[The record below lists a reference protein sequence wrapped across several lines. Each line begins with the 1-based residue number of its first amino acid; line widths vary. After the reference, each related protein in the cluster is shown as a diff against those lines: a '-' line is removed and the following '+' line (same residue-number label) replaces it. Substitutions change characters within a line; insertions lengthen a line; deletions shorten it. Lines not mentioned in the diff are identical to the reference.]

1 MIIGHEKNIK
11 KMIDEFMEGGK
22 DISIDDV
29 NDMTEIFRNRV
40 LLISGLI
47 NEDQYMSIQE
57 IDLKKIAEK
66 ISEGK
71 KILSIGYEYIPVKNR
86 EPYEFK
92 CVEHQGELIEEIEFL
107 ELMESEGLELEYE
120 TVNCIKKAK
129 ISTCL
134 NTDDAVEL
142 TNLISRSAK
151 NKARI
156 VKSEDYNE
164 WEVVS
169 CKGNK
174 KIFKEKEGK
183 VFNIDD
189 NKKPIF
195 VTKEEGDEC
204 YAEVRRFLEAVRID
218 V

>member
-1 MIIGHEKNIK
+1 
-11 KMIDEFMEGGK
+11 
-22 DISIDDV
+22 
-29 NDMTEIFRNRV
+29 
-40 LLISGLI
+40 
-47 NEDQYMSIQE
+47 MSIQE

-71 KILSIGYEYIPVKNR
+71 KILSIGYEYIPVKNG

-156 VKSEDYNE
+156 VKSEDFNE

-183 VFNIDD
+183 VFNVDD

-204 YAEVRRFLEAVRID
+204 YEEVRGFLEAVRID

>member
-47 NEDQYMSIQE
+47 NENQYMSVKK
-57 IDLKKIAEK
+57 IDLEK
-66 ISEGK
+66 ISE
-71 KILSIGYEYIPVKNR
+71 KIASGNKIFSISYEYVPVKNG
-86 EPYEFK
+86 EPYEFN
-92 CVEHQGELIEEIEFL
+92 CVEHQGELIEESEFL
-107 ELMESEGLELEYE
+107 ELMDYEGFELEYE
-120 TVNCIKKAK
+120 TIKCIKKVK
-129 ISTCL
+129 INTCL
-134 NTDDAVEL
+134 DSNDAAEL

-156 VKSEDYNE
+156 VKTEDYNE

-174 KIFKEKEGK
+174 KLFKEKEGK
-183 VFNIDD
+183 VFD
-189 NKKPIF
+189 NEELIF
-195 VTKEEGDEC
+195 ITKEEGDEC
-204 YAEVRRFLEAVRID
+204 YEAVRGFLEAVRID